1 MDRNETNGVPEKFAT
16 CESPLCDV
24 RFPQT
29 GMKIRPRRFCSDQCK
44 MDLWAIKRVQKLV
57 EGLPDA
63 TVIEILRRTDEKR
76 ELSKSR

>member
-1 MDRNETNGVPEKFAT
+1 MDRNETNGVHEKLAT

-63 TVIEILRRTDEKR
+63 TVIEILKAHR
-76 ELSKSR
+76 